1 MLRLYRSTVK
11 SCAIALIFSTS
22 GGCEAVLSSTVQ
34 DPPNS
39 LLVYDATADTPP
51 SVVDFSPIVLDF
63 DRQSA
68 SVLYRSVGLA
78 DCSDDDRFCMETA
91 GDLGITLPRE
101 CSQLINAGA
110 LGGAIVSID
119 HGIEGYDW
127 IFWDVRFPYVLYLY
141 SLNDGISA
149 IFYDSSQGR
158 FTAGMSPPQMVTR
171 YPDYVLRRVSRVPF
185 FRCS

>member
-1 MLRLYRSTVK
+1 MK
-11 SCAIALIFSTS
+11 SCAIALILLTS
-22 GGCEAVLSSTVQ
+22 GGCESVLISAIQ
-34 DPPNS
+34 DPPDI
-39 LLVYDATADTPP
+39 LLVYDDTADTLP

-63 DRQSA
+63 DRQTA
-68 SVLYRSVGLA
+68 SVLYRNVGLA
-78 DCSDDDRFCMETA
+78 DCSDDYRFCMETA

-101 CSQLINAGA
+101 CGQLVNASA
-110 LGGAIVSID
+110 LGGTIASID
-119 HGIEGYDW
+119 RGIENYDW

-149 IFYDSSQGR
+149 IFYDPSQGR
-158 FTAGMSPPQMVTR
+158 FTSGMSPPQMVTR